1 MLVTAIVRHD
11 FRFASVAEHSSR
23 EVPQPYLISSF
34 WSSQEGSL
42 LLWLLVLSG
51 LSALVTYQHRRRSR
65 ELMPYLV
72 AFLGGA
78 CAFFAFATSFV
89 ASPFATVAQVPRDGA
104 GLVPSLQNPYML
116 THPPLLYLGYVGF
129 TIPFAFAMAALVSGR
144 TDGRWLQAVRR
155 WTLVPWLALGVGM
168 LLGAKWAYEE
178 IGWGGFWGWDP
189 VENAALIPWLT
200 ATAFLHSVIVQE
212 KKGMLKVWNVS
223 LVALTYVLCIVGTF
237 LTRSGFTSSIH
248 TFVVSSVG
256 WWFIGYIAIVA
267 TVAIVVIVRNLDQL
281 RSPHR
286 IDSLV
291 SREATFLFNN
301 LLFVAL
307 AFAILWGVLF
317 PSISEALA
325 GHRVATQSP
334 YYDFFAVVLGLP
346 LLLLAGIGPVIAWRR
361 ASLRGVVQ
369 AFRWPFLSALAAGAL
384 LVAAG
389 LRVERRRRRRDQP
402 LPVRRR
408 HDRARAGARDGRAPR
423 AHARARRGRPRWR
436 SSSGRNRR
444 RYGGY
449 VVHLAVVIG
458 VIAIVGTSA
467 YATSRTL
474 VLAPGQ
480 TVQFHGYG
488 LKLRGIE
495 SPITRSYISTEAV
508 VDVYQGGK
516 RIDTLRPSARTY
528 LDSGEPTKQIA
539 IRPLLRTGED
549 LYLVFDGSPR
559 PGVGHHQ
566 GLRESARQPALALR
580 HRPRARLR
588 HRHLAR
594 SAPSG
599 PAGAAHERGVRARSL
614 MLIAVLVLLAL
625 AVGRRRA
632 RRLAARARARGRDER
647 RPTRGAWRC
656 WNAATRPCR
665 RCRSSSSTIRRASSP
680 TRTPSASAR
689 RCATRPWRRWPSWRA
704 SGGPSRELR
713 PPA

>member
-1 MLVTAIVRHD
+1 MELLGRGALLLALLAAVYAPVAAILGARMHDQRLITSARRALAACFVCVAVASGVLVTAIVRHD
-11 FRFASVAEHSSR
+11 FRFQSVAEHSSR

-256 WWFIGYIAIVA
+256 WWFVGYIAIVA
-267 TVAIVVIVRNLDQL
+267 TVAIVVISRNLDQL

-317 PSISEALA
+317 PSISEALS

-334 YYDFFAVVLGLP
+334 YYDFFAMVFGIP

-361 ASLRGVVQ
+361 ASARGVVQ
-369 AFRWPFLSALAAGAL
+369 AFRWPFASALAAGAL
-384 LVAAG
+384 LVLLGFASSVAGVVALSLCLFVAVTIGLELARGAA
-389 LRVERRRRRRDQP
+389 
-402 LPVRRR
+402 
-408 HDRARAGARDGRAPR
+408 
-423 AHARARRGRPRWR
+423 ARRALAPGTSWQAALTQLI
-436 SSSGRNRR
+436 GRNRR

-449 VVHLAVVIG
+449 VVHLAVMIG
-458 VIAIVGTSA
+458 VVAIRRHERVPRRAARS
-467 YATSRTL
+467 S
-474 VLAPGQ
+474 P
-480 TVQFHGYG
+480 
-488 LKLRGIE
+488 LRGRLAQFYRLRPR
-495 SPITRSYISTEAV
+495 SCVARTPITRV
-508 VDVYQGGK
+508 H
-516 RIDTLRPSARTY
+516 
-528 LDSGEPTKQIA
+528 LD
-539 IRPLLRTGED
+539 R
-549 LYLVFDGSPR
+549 
-559 PGVGHHQ
+559 
-566 GLRESARQPALALR
+566 
-580 HRPRARLR
+580 
-588 HRHLAR
+588 
-594 SAPSG
+594 
-599 PAGAAHERGVRARSL
+599 
-614 MLIAVLVLLAL
+614 
-625 AVGRRRA
+625 GRRRRLPGPTASTRCA
-632 RRLAARARARGRDER
+632 RPRVPISTRASPPSRSPSGRCCARARIS
-647 RPTRGAWRC
+647 T
-656 WNAATRPCR
+656 
-665 RCRSSSSTIRRASSP
+665 SSSTARRARASS
-680 TRTPSASAR
+680 RSRPS
-689 RCATRPWRRWPSWRA
+689 
-704 SGGPSRELR
+704 
-713 PPA
+713 

>member
-1 MLVTAIVRHD
+1 MEVLGRGALLLALLAAAYAPVAAIVGARLHDQRLITSARRALAACFVCVAVASGVLVTAIVRHD
-11 FRFASVAEHSSR
+11 FRFQSVAEHSSR

-51 LSALVTYQHRRRSR
+51 LSALVPFQHRRRSR

-129 TIPFAFAMAALVSGR
+129 TIPFAVAMAALVSGR

-212 KKGMLKVWNVS
+212 KKGMLKVWNVA

-256 WWFIGYIAIVA
+256 WWFVGYIAIVA
-267 TVAIVVIVRNLDQL
+267 TVAIVVITRNLDQL

-317 PSISEALA
+317 PSISEALS

-361 ASLRGVVQ
+361 ASALGVVQ
-369 AFRWPFLSALAAGAL
+369 AFRWPLA
-384 LVAAG
+384 
-389 LRVERRRRRRDQP
+389 
-402 LPVRRR
+402 
-408 HDRARAGARDGRAPR
+408 
-423 AHARARRGRPRWR
+423 
-436 SSSGRNRR
+436 S
-444 RYGGY
+444 
-449 VVHLAVVIG
+449 
-458 VIAIVGTSA
+458 
-467 YATSRTL
+467 
-474 VLAPGQ
+474 
-480 TVQFHGYG
+480 
-488 LKLRGIE
+488 
-495 SPITRSYISTEAV
+495 
-508 VDVYQGGK
+508 
-516 RIDTLRPSARTY
+516 
-528 LDSGEPTKQIA
+528 
-539 IRPLLRTGED
+539 
-549 LYLVFDGSPR
+549 
-559 PGVGHHQ
+559 
-566 GLRESARQPALALR
+566 
-580 HRPRARLR
+580 
-588 HRHLAR
+588 
-594 SAPSG
+594 
-599 PAGAAHERGVRARSL
+599 
-614 MLIAVLVLLAL
+614 
-625 AVGRRRA
+625 
-632 RRLAARARARGRDER
+632 
-647 RPTRGAWRC
+647 
-656 WNAATRPCR
+656 
-665 RCRSSSSTIRRASSP
+665 
-680 TRTPSASAR
+680 
-689 RCATRPWRRWPSWRA
+689 
-704 SGGPSRELR
+704 
-713 PPA
+713 

>member
-1 MLVTAIVRHD
+1 
-11 FRFASVAEHSSR
+11 
-23 EVPQPYLISSF
+23 
-34 WSSQEGSL
+34 
-42 LLWLLVLSG
+42 
-51 LSALVTYQHRRRSR
+51 
-65 ELMPYLV
+65 MPYLV

-346 LLLLAGIGPVIAWRR
+346 LLLLAGVGPGGRVAPRIAARRRAGLPLAVRLGARGRGRARRARLSRR
-361 ASLRGVVQ
+361 ASPGVV
-369 AFRWPFLSALAAGAL
+369 AISLCLFVTVTIGLELARGTAARRALTPGHVVAG
-384 LVAAG
+384 
-389 LRVERRRRRRDQP
+389 
-402 LPVRRR
+402 
-408 HDRARAGARDGRAPR
+408 RAGA
-423 AHARARRGRPRWR
+423 ARRAATAGATAATSCTWR
-436 SSSGRNRR
+436 S
-444 RYGGY
+444 
-449 VVHLAVVIG
+449 
-458 VIAIVGTSA
+458 
-467 YATSRTL
+467 
-474 VLAPGQ
+474 
-480 TVQFHGYG
+480 
-488 LKLRGIE
+488 
-495 SPITRSYISTEAV
+495 
-508 VDVYQGGK
+508 
-516 RIDTLRPSARTY
+516 
-528 LDSGEPTKQIA
+528 
-539 IRPLLRTGED
+539 
-549 LYLVFDGSPR
+549 
-559 PGVGHHQ
+559 
-566 GLRESARQPALALR
+566 
-580 HRPRARLR
+580 
-588 HRHLAR
+588 
-594 SAPSG
+594 
-599 PAGAAHERGVRARSL
+599 
-614 MLIAVLVLLAL
+614 
-625 AVGRRRA
+625 
-632 RRLAARARARGRDER
+632 
-647 RPTRGAWRC
+647 
-656 WNAATRPCR
+656 
-665 RCRSSSSTIRRASSP
+665 
-680 TRTPSASAR
+680 
-689 RCATRPWRRWPSWRA
+689 
-704 SGGPSRELR
+704 
-713 PPA
+713 

>member
-1 MLVTAIVRHD
+1 MEVLGRGALLLALLAAAYAPVAAIVGARLHDQRLITSARRALAACFVCVAVASGVLVTAIVRHD
-11 FRFASVAEHSSR
+11 FRFQSVAEHSSR

-212 KKGMLKVWNVS
+212 KKGMLKVWNVA

-256 WWFIGYIAIVA
+256 WWFVGYIAIVA
-267 TVAIVVIVRNLDQL
+267 TVAIVVITRNLDQL

-317 PSISEALA
+317 PSISEALS

-361 ASLRGVVQ
+361 ASARGVVQ
-369 AFRWPFLSALAAGAL
+369 AFRWPFASALAAGAL
-384 LVAAG
+384 LVLLGFASSVAGVVALSLCLFVAVTIGLELARGAA
-389 LRVERRRRRRDQP
+389 
-402 LPVRRR
+402 
-408 HDRARAGARDGRAPR
+408 
-423 AHARARRGRPRWR
+423 ARRALASGTSWPAALTQLI
-436 SSSGRNRR
+436 GRNRR

-449 VVHLAVVIG
+449 VVHLAVMIG
-458 VIAIVGTSA
+458 VVAIVGTSA

-480 TVQFHGYG
+480 MVQFHGYG

-495 SPITRSYISTEAV
+495 SPITRAYISTEAV
-508 VDVYQGGK
+508 VDVYQGGH
-516 RIDTLRPSARTY
+516 RVDTLRPSARTY

-559 PGVGHHQ
+559 PGVVT
-566 GLRESARQPALALR
+566 LKAFVNPLVNLLWLSA
-580 HRPRARLR
+580 
-588 HRHLAR
+588 
-594 SAPSG
+594 
-599 PAGAAHERGVRARSL
+599 
-614 MLIAVLVLLAL
+614 IVLVLGFAI
-625 AVGRRRA
+625 AIWPDP
-632 RRLAARARARGRDER
+632 RLAARLARRTNEAFARAR
-647 RPTRGAWRC
+647 
-656 WNAATRPCR
+656 
-665 RCRSSSSTIRRASSP
+665 
-680 TRTPSASAR
+680 
-689 RCATRPWRRWPSWRA
+689 
-704 SGGPSRELR
+704 
-713 PPA
+713 

>member
-1 MLVTAIVRHD
+1 MTAIVRHD
-11 FRFASVAEHSSR
+11 FRFESVADHSSR
-23 EVPQPYLISSF
+23 EVPEPYLISSF

-286 IDSLV
+286 IDSVV

-384 LVAAG
+384 LVLLGYASSVAG
-389 LRVERRRRRRDQP
+389 RRGASASASSWRSRS
-402 LPVRRR
+402 
-408 HDRARAGARDGRAPR
+408 ASSWRAGRPRAGRSRRAPR
-423 AHARARRGRPRWR
+423 GRRPSR
-436 SSSGRNRR
+436 SS
-444 RYGGY
+444 
-449 VVHLAVVIG
+449 LAATAG
-458 VIAIVGTSA
+458 ATA
-467 YATSRTL
+467 ATSC
-474 VLAPGQ
+474 
-480 TVQFHGYG
+480 
-488 LKLRGIE
+488 I
-495 SPITRSYISTEAV
+495 SRS
-508 VDVYQGGK
+508 
-516 RIDTLRPSARTY
+516 
-528 LDSGEPTKQIA
+528 
-539 IRPLLRTGED
+539 
-549 LYLVFDGSPR
+549 
-559 PGVGHHQ
+559 
-566 GLRESARQPALALR
+566 
-580 HRPRARLR
+580 
-588 HRHLAR
+588 
-594 SAPSG
+594 
-599 PAGAAHERGVRARSL
+599 
-614 MLIAVLVLLAL
+614 
-625 AVGRRRA
+625 
-632 RRLAARARARGRDER
+632 
-647 RPTRGAWRC
+647 
-656 WNAATRPCR
+656 
-665 RCRSSSSTIRRASSP
+665 
-680 TRTPSASAR
+680 
-689 RCATRPWRRWPSWRA
+689 
-704 SGGPSRELR
+704 
-713 PPA
+713 

>member
-1 MLVTAIVRHD
+1 MELLGRGALLLALLAAVYAPVAAIVGARMHDPRLVTSARRALAGCFVCVAVASGVLVTAIVRHD

-89 ASPFATVAQVPRDGA
+89 ASPFETVAQVPRDGS

-212 KKGMLKVWNVS
+212 KKGMLPVWNVS

-256 WWFIGYIAIVA
+256 WWFIAYIAIVA
-267 TVAIVVIVRNLDQL
+267 TVSIIVIVRNLDQL

-346 LLLLAGIGPVIAWRR
+346 LLLLAGVGPVVAWRR

-369 AFRWPFLSALAAGAL
+369 AFRWPFVSALAAGAL
-384 LVAAG
+384 LVLLGYASSVPGIVA
-389 LRVERRRRRRDQP
+389 LSLFLFVAVTIVLE
-402 LPVRRR
+402 L
-408 HDRARAGARDGRAPR
+408 ARGTA
-423 AHARARRGRPRWR
+423 ARRALSPGTSWPVALAQLV
-436 SSSGRNRR
+436 GRNRR

-449 VVHLAVVIG
+449 VVHLAVMIG
-458 VIAIVGTSA
+458 VVAIVGTSA

-480 TVQFHGYG
+480 RVQFHGYG
-488 LKLRGIE
+488 LQLRSIE

-508 VDVYQGGK
+508 VDVYQGGH
-516 RIDTLRPSARTY
+516 RVDTLRPSARTY

-559 PGVGHHQ
+559 PGVVTIKAF
-566 GLRESARQPALALR
+566 LNPLVNLLWLSA
-580 HRPRARLR
+580 
-588 HRHLAR
+588 
-594 SAPSG
+594 
-599 PAGAAHERGVRARSL
+599 
-614 MLIAVLVLLAL
+614 IVLVLGFAIAIWPDPRVAARL
-625 AVGRRRA
+625 A
-632 RRLAARARARGRDER
+632 RRTNEAFARAR
-647 RPTRGAWRC
+647 
-656 WNAATRPCR
+656 
-665 RCRSSSSTIRRASSP
+665 
-680 TRTPSASAR
+680 
-689 RCATRPWRRWPSWRA
+689 
-704 SGGPSRELR
+704 
-713 PPA
+713 

>member
-1 MLVTAIVRHD
+1 M
-11 FRFASVAEHSSR
+11 
-23 EVPQPYLISSF
+23 
-34 WSSQEGSL
+34 
-42 LLWLLVLSG
+42 
-51 LSALVTYQHRRRSR
+51 
-65 ELMPYLV
+65 
-72 AFLGGA
+72 
-78 CAFFAFATSFV
+78 
-89 ASPFATVAQVPRDGA
+89 PRDGA

-346 LLLLAGIGPVIAWRR
+346 LLLLAGVGPVVAWRR

-369 AFRWPFLSALAAGAL
+369 AFRWPFLSALAAGA
-384 LVAAG
+384 APRRAR
-389 LRVERRRRRRDQP
+389 LRVERAGRGRDQP
-402 LPVRRR
+402 LPVRGG
-408 HDRARAGARDGRAPR
+408 HDRARAGARDGCRRALTPGTSWP
-423 AHARARRGRPRWR
+423 AALAQLV
-436 SSSGRNRR
+436 GRNRR

-458 VIAIVGTSA
+458 ILAIVGTSA
-467 YATSRTL
+467 YATSRTI

-488 LKLRGIE
+488 LRCE
-495 SPITRSYISTEAV
+495 ASSRRSRAATS
-508 VDVYQGGK
+508 
-516 RIDTLRPSARTY
+516 R
-528 LDSGEPTKQIA
+528 
-539 IRPLLRTGED
+539 
-549 LYLVFDGSPR
+549 PR
-559 PGVGHHQ
+559 P
-566 GLRESARQPALALR
+566 
-580 HRPRARLR
+580 
-588 HRHLAR
+588 
-594 SAPSG
+594 
-599 PAGAAHERGVRARSL
+599 
-614 MLIAVLVLLAL
+614 
-625 AVGRRRA
+625 
-632 RRLAARARARGRDER
+632 
-647 RPTRGAWRC
+647 
-656 WNAATRPCR
+656 
-665 RCRSSSSTIRRASSP
+665 
-680 TRTPSASAR
+680 
-689 RCATRPWRRWPSWRA
+689 
-704 SGGPSRELR
+704 
-713 PPA
+713 

>member
-1 MLVTAIVRHD
+1 MELLGRGALLLALLAAVYAPIAAIAGVRLRDPRLVTSARRALTACFACVAVASGVLATAIVRHD

-23 EVPQPYLISSF
+23 EVPQPYLFSSF

-65 ELMPYLV
+65 ELLPYLV

-223 LVALTYVLCIVGTF
+223 LVALTYLLCIVGTF

-267 TVAIVVIVRNLDQL
+267 VVSIVVIGRNLDQL
-281 RSPHR
+281 RSPHK

-317 PSISEALA
+317 PSISEALV
-325 GHRVATQSP
+325 GDRVATQSP
-334 YYDFFAVVLGLP
+334 YYNFFAVALGLP
-346 LLLLAGIGPVIAWRR
+346 LLLLAGIGPVVAWRR

-369 AFRWPFLSALAAGAL
+369 AFRWPFASALAGGAL
-384 LVAAG
+384 LVLLGYASSVPGIIA
-389 LRVERRRRRRDQP
+389 LSLCLFVSVTICLE
-402 LPVRRR
+402 L
-408 HDRARAGARDGRAPR
+408 ARGTA
-423 AHARARRGRPRWR
+423 ARRALAPGTSWPAALTQLV
-436 SSSGRNRR
+436 GRNRR

-449 VVHLAVVIG
+449 IVHLAVMIG
-458 VIAIVGTSA
+458 VVAIVGTSA
-467 YATSRTL
+467 YSTSRTL
-474 VLAPGQ
+474 VLSPGQ

-488 LKLRGIE
+488 LQLRGIE
-495 SPITRSYISTEAV
+495 SPITKSYIATEAV

-516 RIDTLRPSARTY
+516 RVDTLRPSARTY
-528 LDSGEPTKQIA
+528 LDSGEPTKEVA
-539 IRPLLRTGED
+539 IRPMLRTGED

-559 PGVGHHQ
+559 PGVVT
-566 GLRESARQPALALR
+566 LKAFVNPLVNLLWLAAVILVLGFAIAIWPD
-580 HRPRARLR
+580 PRVAARL
-588 HRHLAR
+588 
-594 SAPSG
+594 
-599 PAGAAHERGVRARSL
+599 
-614 MLIAVLVLLAL
+614 
-625 AVGRRRA
+625 A
-632 RRLAARARARGRDER
+632 RRTNEAFARAR
-647 RPTRGAWRC
+647 
-656 WNAATRPCR
+656 
-665 RCRSSSSTIRRASSP
+665 
-680 TRTPSASAR
+680 
-689 RCATRPWRRWPSWRA
+689 
-704 SGGPSRELR
+704 
-713 PPA
+713 

>member
-1 MLVTAIVRHD
+1 M
-11 FRFASVAEHSSR
+11 
-23 EVPQPYLISSF
+23 
-34 WSSQEGSL
+34 
-42 LLWLLVLSG
+42 
-51 LSALVTYQHRRRSR
+51 
-65 ELMPYLV
+65 
-72 AFLGGA
+72 
-78 CAFFAFATSFV
+78 
-89 ASPFATVAQVPRDGA
+89 PRDGA

-144 TDGRWLQAVRR
+144 TDGRWLQSVRR

-256 WWFIGYIAIVA
+256 WWFIAYIAIVA
-267 TVAIVVIVRNLDQL
+267 TVAIVVIARNLDQL

-317 PSISEALA
+317 PSLSEALA
-325 GHRVATQSP
+325 GNRVATQSP

-346 LLLLAGIGPVIAWRR
+346 LLLLAGVGPVVAWRR

-369 AFRWPFLSALAAGAL
+369 AFRWPFASALAAGAA
-384 LVAAG
+384 LVVFGYASSVPGVVAIS
-389 LRVERRRRRRDQP
+389 LCLFVAVTIALE
-402 LPVRRR
+402 L
-408 HDRARAGARDGRAPR
+408 ARGTS
-423 AHARARRGRPRWR
+423 ARRALTPG
-436 SSSGRNRR
+436 SSWPGALAQLVGRNRR

-458 VIAIVGTSA
+458 ILAIVGTSA
-467 YATSRTL
+467 YSTSRTL
-474 VLAPGQ
+474 VLTPGK
-480 TVQFHGYG
+480 TEQFHGYG
-488 LKLRGIE
+488 LRLRGIE

-528 LDSGEPTKQIA
+528 LDSGEPTKEVA
-539 IRPLLRTGED
+539 IRPMLHTGED

-559 PGVGHHQ
+559 PGVVT
-566 GLRESARQPALALR
+566 LKAFLNPLVNLLWLSA
-580 HRPRARLR
+580 
-588 HRHLAR
+588 
-594 SAPSG
+594 
-599 PAGAAHERGVRARSL
+599 
-614 MLIAVLVLLAL
+614 IVLVLGFAI
-625 AVGRRRA
+625 AVWPDP
-632 RRLAARARARGRDER
+632 RLAARLAKRTNEAFARAR
-647 RPTRGAWRC
+647 
-656 WNAATRPCR
+656 
-665 RCRSSSSTIRRASSP
+665 
-680 TRTPSASAR
+680 
-689 RCATRPWRRWPSWRA
+689 
-704 SGGPSRELR
+704 
-713 PPA
+713 

>member
-1 MLVTAIVRHD
+1 
-11 FRFASVAEHSSR
+11 
-23 EVPQPYLISSF
+23 
-34 WSSQEGSL
+34 
-42 LLWLLVLSG
+42 
-51 LSALVTYQHRRRSR
+51 
-65 ELMPYLV
+65 MPYLV

-346 LLLLAGIGPVIAWRR
+346 LLLLAGVGPVVAWRR

-369 AFRWPFLSALAAGAL
+369 AFRWPFLSALAAGA
-384 LVAAG
+384 AARRAG
-389 LRVERRRRRRDQP
+389 LRLERGRRRRDQP

-408 HDRARAGARDGRAPR
+408 HDRPRARARDGGAPR
-423 AHARARRGRPRWR
+423 AHARAPRGRPRSR

-458 VIAIVGTSA
+458 VLAIVGTSA

-488 LKLRGIE
+488 LRLRGIE

-508 VDVYQGGK
+508 IDVFQGGK

-559 PGVGHHQ
+559 PGVVTIKAFVNP
-566 GLRESARQPALALR
+566 LVNLLWLSAIVLVLGFAIAIWPD
-580 HRPRARLR
+580 PRAGG
-588 HRHLAR
+588 A
-594 SAPSG
+594 
-599 PAGAAHERGVRARSL
+599 AGAAHERGVRARSL

-625 AVGRRRA
+625 AVAVVALVAWPLVRERS
-632 RRLAARARARGRDER
+632 GRD
-647 RPTRGAWRC
+647 
-656 WNAATRPCR
+656 
-665 RCRSSSSTIRRASSP
+665 
-680 TRTPSASAR
+680 
-689 RCATRPWRRWPSWRA
+689 
-704 SGGPSRELR
+704 
-713 PPA
+713 

>member
-1 MLVTAIVRHD
+1 MHDPRLVTSARRALAGCFVCVAVASGVLVTAIVRHD

-89 ASPFATVAQVPRDGA
+89 ASPFETVAQVPRDGS

-267 TVAIVVIVRNLDQL
+267 TVSIIVIVRNLDQL

-346 LLLLAGIGPVIAWRR
+346 LLLLAGIGPVVAWRR

-369 AFRWPFLSALAAGAL
+369 AFRWPFVSALAAGR
-384 LVAAG
+384 AARPAR
-389 LRVERRRRRRDQP
+389 LRLERARHRGAQP
-402 LPVRRR
+402 LPLRHG

-423 AHARARRGRPRWR
+423 ALAGHVVAGGARAARRSQPPALRRVRRAPR
-436 SSSGRNRR
+436 GHDRR
-444 RYGGY
+444 R
-449 VVHLAVVIG
+449 
-458 VIAIVGTSA
+458 
-467 YATSRTL
+467 RD
-474 VLAPGQ
+474 
-480 TVQFHGYG
+480 
-488 LKLRGIE
+488 R
-495 SPITRSYISTEAV
+495 R
-508 VDVYQGGK
+508 
-516 RIDTLRPSARTY
+516 
-528 LDSGEPTKQIA
+528 
-539 IRPLLRTGED
+539 
-549 LYLVFDGSPR
+549 
-559 PGVGHHQ
+559 
-566 GLRESARQPALALR
+566 
-580 HRPRARLR
+580 
-588 HRHLAR
+588 
-594 SAPSG
+594 
-599 PAGAAHERGVRARSL
+599 HERVRDQPH
-614 MLIAVLVLLAL
+614 
-625 AVGRRRA
+625 
-632 RRLAARARARGRDER
+632 ARARARADGCSSTATACSCARSSR
-647 RPTRGAWRC
+647 RSR
-656 WNAATRPCR
+656 AATSR
-665 RCRSSSSTIRRASSP
+665 RRRSSTSTRAAIASTRCARRRAPTSTPASRPSRSRSARCCAPARISTSCSTARRGRASS
-680 TRTPSASAR
+680 RSR
-689 RCATRPWRRWPSWRA
+689 RS
-704 SGGPSRELR
+704 
-713 PPA
+713 

>member
-1 MLVTAIVRHD
+1 MRRSRRWWARAATTSALIASARRALAGCFVCVLVASGVLVTAIVRHD

-267 TVAIVVIVRNLDQL
+267 TVAIVVIVAQP
-281 RSPHR
+281 RS
-286 IDSLV
+286 
-291 SREATFLFNN
+291 A
-301 LLFVAL
+301 
-307 AFAILWGVLF
+307 
-317 PSISEALA
+317 
-325 GHRVATQSP
+325 
-334 YYDFFAVVLGLP
+334 
-346 LLLLAGIGPVIAWRR
+346 
-361 ASLRGVVQ
+361 
-369 AFRWPFLSALAAGAL
+369 ALAAPDRLAGLARGDVPVQQPAVRGARVRDPLGRPVPVDLRGAGGTPGRHAVAL
-384 LVAAG
+384 LR
-389 LRVERRRRRRDQP
+389 LLRRR
-402 LPVRRR
+402 
-408 HDRARAGARDGRAPR
+408 AR
-423 AHARARRGRPRWR
+423 
-436 SSSGRNRR
+436 
-444 RYGGY
+444 
-449 VVHLAVVIG
+449 
-458 VIAIVGTSA
+458 
-467 YATSRTL
+467 
-474 VLAPGQ
+474 
-480 TVQFHGYG
+480 
-488 LKLRGIE
+488 
-495 SPITRSYISTEAV
+495 
-508 VDVYQGGK
+508 
-516 RIDTLRPSARTY
+516 
-528 LDSGEPTKQIA
+528 
-539 IRPLLRTGED
+539 
-549 LYLVFDGSPR
+549 
-559 PGVGHHQ
+559 
-566 GLRESARQPALALR
+566 PA
-580 HRPRARLR
+580 
-588 HRHLAR
+588 
-594 SAPSG
+594 
-599 PAGAAHERGVRARSL
+599 AAA
-614 MLIAVLVLLAL
+614 A
-625 AVGRRRA
+625 GRRRA
-632 RRLAARARARGRDER
+632 RWSPGAAHRCAASCRPSAGPSSRLSRREPPWSCSASHRAC
-647 RPTRGAWRC
+647 PAWSR
-656 WNAATRPCR
+656 
-665 RCRSSSSTIRRASSP
+665 
-680 TRTPSASAR
+680 SASA
-689 RCATRPWRRWPSWRA
+689 CS
-704 SGGPSRELR
+704 
-713 PPA
+713 

>member
-1 MLVTAIVRHD
+1 MELLGRGALLLALFAAVYAPIAALVGARTHDQRLITSARRALAGCFVCVAVASGVLVTAIVRHD
-11 FRFASVAEHSSR
+11 FRFASVAGHSSR
-23 EVPQPYLISSF
+23 EVPEPYLISSF

-89 ASPFATVAQVPRDGA
+89 ASPFETVAQVPRDGA

-155 WTLVPWLALGVGM
+155 WTLVPWLALAVGM
-168 LLGAKWAYEE
+168 ILGAKWAYEE

-361 ASLRGVVQ
+361 ASVRGVVQ
-369 AFRWPFLSALAAGAL
+369 AFRWPFVSALAAGAL
-384 LVAAG
+384 LVVLGYASSVPGVVAISLCLFVTVTIGLELARGTAA
-389 LRVERRRRRRDQP
+389 
-402 LPVRRR
+402 R
-408 HDRARAGARDGRAPR
+408 HALSPGTSWPAALAQLI
-423 AHARARRGRPRWR
+423 
-436 SSSGRNRR
+436 GRNRR

-458 VIAIVGTSA
+458 ILAIVGTSA

-474 VLAPGQ
+474 VLAPGK
-480 TVQFHGYG
+480 TVEFHGYG

-508 VDVYQGGK
+508 IDVSQGGHH
-516 RIDTLRPSARTY
+516 IDTLRPSARTY

-539 IRPLLRTGED
+539 IRPLLHTGED

-559 PGVGHHQ
+559 PGQVTIKAF
-566 GLRESARQPALALR
+566 LNPLVNLLWLSA
-580 HRPRARLR
+580 
-588 HRHLAR
+588 
-594 SAPSG
+594 
-599 PAGAAHERGVRARSL
+599 
-614 MLIAVLVLLAL
+614 IVLVLGFAIAIWPDPRAAARL
-625 AVGRRRA
+625 A
-632 RRLAARARARGRDER
+632 RRTNEAFARAR
-647 RPTRGAWRC
+647 
-656 WNAATRPCR
+656 
-665 RCRSSSSTIRRASSP
+665 
-680 TRTPSASAR
+680 
-689 RCATRPWRRWPSWRA
+689 
-704 SGGPSRELR
+704 
-713 PPA
+713 

>member
-1 MLVTAIVRHD
+1 M
-11 FRFASVAEHSSR
+11 
-23 EVPQPYLISSF
+23 
-34 WSSQEGSL
+34 
-42 LLWLLVLSG
+42 
-51 LSALVTYQHRRRSR
+51 
-65 ELMPYLV
+65 
-72 AFLGGA
+72 
-78 CAFFAFATSFV
+78 
-89 ASPFATVAQVPRDGA
+89 
-104 GLVPSLQNPYML
+104 PSLQNPYML

-168 LLGAKWAYEE
+168 MLGAKWAYEE

-223 LVALTYVLCIVGTF
+223 LVAITYVLCIVGTF

-256 WWFIGYIAIVA
+256 WWFVGYIAIVA
-267 TVAIVVIVRNLDQL
+267 AVAIVVITRNLDQL

-346 LLLLAGIGPVIAWRR
+346 LLLLAGIGPVVAWRR

-369 AFRWPFLSALAAGAL
+369 AFRWPFVSALAAGAL
-384 LVAAG
+384 LVVLGYASSVPGVVALSLCLFVTVTIGLELARGTAARRALSPGHVVAGGPRAAG
-389 LRVERRRRRRDQP
+389 RPQPAALRRLRRAPRGHDRRRRD
-402 LPVRRR
+402 RR
-408 HDRARAGARDGRAPR
+408 HERVRDEPHARARAGQDGAVPRLRAQAARHRVAD
-423 AHARARRGRPRWR
+423 HAQPTSRPRP
-436 SSSGRNRR
+436 S
-444 RYGGY
+444 
-449 VVHLAVVIG
+449 I
-458 VIAIVGTSA
+458 
-467 YATSRTL
+467 
-474 VLAPGQ
+474 
-480 TVQFHGYG
+480 
-488 LKLRGIE
+488 
-495 SPITRSYISTEAV
+495 
-508 VDVYQGGK
+508 DVYQGGQ
-516 RIDTLRPSARTY
+516 RVDTLRPSARTY

-539 IRPLLRTGED
+539 IRPLLQHRR
-549 LYLVFDGSPR
+549 GSLPR
-559 PGVGHHQ
+559 LRRLAAARRGLDQGV
-566 GLRESARQPALALR
+566 REPARQPVVALR

-594 SAPSG
+594 SAYSRPGWRGGRTRRSRALVDADRRDRAAR
-599 PAGAAHERGVRARSL
+599 AGRR
-614 MLIAVLVLLAL
+614 
-625 AVGRRRA
+625 RRRA
-632 RRLAARARARGRDER
+632 RGLAARARAHGR
-647 RPTRGAWRC
+647 A
-656 WNAATRPCR
+656 
-665 RCRSSSSTIRRASSP
+665 
-680 TRTPSASAR
+680 
-689 RCATRPWRRWPSWRA
+689 
-704 SGGPSRELR
+704 
-713 PPA
+713 

>member
-1 MLVTAIVRHD
+1 MAVASAVLVTAIVRHD

-346 LLLLAGIGPVIAWRR
+346 LLLLAGVGPVVAWRR

-369 AFRWPFLSALAAGAL
+369 AFRWPFVSALAAGAA
-384 LVAAG
+384 LVVLGFASSVPGVVAISLCLFVTVTIGLELARGTAARRALTPG
-389 LRVERRRRRRDQP
+389 TSWPAALAQLDRPQPPALRRLRRAPGGRDRHP
-402 LPVRRR
+402 RDRR
-408 HDRARAGARDGRAPR
+408 HERVR
-423 AHARARRGRPRWR
+423 
-436 SSSGRNRR
+436 
-444 RYGGY
+444 
-449 VVHLAVVIG
+449 
-458 VIAIVGTSA
+458 
-467 YATSRTL
+467 
-474 VLAPGQ
+474 
-480 TVQFHGYG
+480 
-488 LKLRGIE
+488 
-495 SPITRSYISTEAV
+495 
-508 VDVYQGGK
+508 
-516 RIDTLRPSARTY
+516 
-528 LDSGEPTKQIA
+528 
-539 IRPLLRTGED
+539 
-549 LYLVFDGSPR
+549 
-559 PGVGHHQ
+559 HQ
-566 GLRESARQPALALR
+566 P
-580 HRPRARLR
+580 H
-588 HRHLAR
+588 
-594 SAPSG
+594 
-599 PAGAAHERGVRARSL
+599 
-614 MLIAVLVLLAL
+614 
-625 AVGRRRA
+625 
-632 RRLAARARARGRDER
+632 ARARAR
-647 RPTRGAWRC
+647 
-656 WNAATRPCR
+656 
-665 RCRSSSSTIRRASSP
+665 
-680 TRTPSASAR
+680 AR
-689 RCATRPWRRWPSWRA
+689 RCSSTATACACAASSRRSRAATSRP
-704 SGGPSRELR
+704 R
-713 PPA
+713 P

>member
-1 MLVTAIVRHD
+1 MP
-11 FRFASVAEHSSR
+11 E
-23 EVPQPYLISSF
+23 PYLISSF

-89 ASPFATVAQVPRDGA
+89 ASPFDTVAQVPRDGA

-223 LVALTYVLCIVGTF
+223 LVAITYVLCIVGTF

-256 WWFIGYIAIVA
+256 WWFVGYIAIVA
-267 TVAIVVIVRNLDQL
+267 TVAIVVIMRNLDQL

-325 GHRVATQSP
+325 GPPRRDAVA
-334 YYDFFAVVLGLP
+334 
-346 LLLLAGIGPVIAWRR
+346 LLRLLRRR
-361 ASLRGVVQ
+361 ARPAAAAAGRHRAGRSPGAAPRCAASCRPSAGRSSRRSPPVRCSSCW
-369 AFRWPFLSALAAGAL
+369 ATPRACRASSRSASACSSPSRSASSWRAGRRRAARSRPGTSWPAALAQ
-384 LVAAG
+384 LV
-389 LRVERRRRRRDQP
+389 
-402 LPVRRR
+402 
-408 HDRARAGARDGRAPR
+408 
-423 AHARARRGRPRWR
+423 
-436 SSSGRNRR
+436 GRNRR

-458 VIAIVGTSA
+458 VVAIVGTSA
-467 YATSRTL
+467 YATSRTI

-480 TVQFHGYG
+480 DG
-488 LKLRGIE
+488 
-495 SPITRSYISTEAV
+495 AV
-508 VDVYQGGK
+508 P
-516 RIDTLRPSARTY
+516 RLRPQA
-528 LDSGEPTKQIA
+528 A
-539 IRPLLRTGED
+539 
-549 LYLVFDGSPR
+549 
-559 PGVGHHQ
+559 
-566 GLRESARQPALALR
+566 R
-580 HRPRARLR
+580 HRVADHAQLHLDRGGHRRLPGR
-588 HRHLAR
+588 PPHRHA
-594 SAPSG
+594 APV
-599 PAGAAHERGVRARSL
+599 GAHL
-614 MLIAVLVLLAL
+614 P
-625 AVGRRRA
+625 
-632 RRLAARARARGRDER
+632 RLG
-647 RPTRGAWRC
+647 
-656 WNAATRPCR
+656 
-665 RCRSSSSTIRRASSP
+665 
-680 TRTPSASAR
+680 
-689 RCATRPWRRWPSWRA
+689 
-704 SGGPSRELR
+704 
-713 PPA
+713 